1 MNEWHEYVAREK
13 EAALVQII
21 EEENLN
27 PEGTRLF
34 VENAFRDG
42 QIKTTGTDIEKIM
55 PPVSRFGGANRN
67 EKKKGII
74 AKLLA
79 FFDRFFG
86 IG

>member
-42 QIKTTGTDIEKIM
+42 
-55 PPVSRFGGANRN
+55 
-67 EKKKGII
+67 
-74 AKLLA
+74 
-79 FFDRFFG
+79 
-86 IG
+86 